1 MKDQNR
7 RQFLVYSLNSSLDI
21 AARIIPGK
29 PLFFSSKE
37 KAEEVILRFKD
48 LYPFLYDEKLQG
60 ERVYCLV
67 LEEFEL
73 DSPYRYQLSTSVYSP
88 EGHLLSESLVPDAGP
103 FLGRY
108 ESSIH
113 HEIGEVVEMPFG
125 DQLVFGIVLEQ
136 PMSFNEAAGV
146 YGYTASDDC
155 YTVMHHQ
162 SHEVSY
168 VHSPMVFKPTREV
181 PGIVKE
187 DLVSAF
193 KQGIEKGTDVI
204 PQGDDIRK

>member
-7 RQFLVYSLNSSLDI
+7 RQFLVYSLNMSLDVS
-21 AARIIPGK
+21 ARIIPGK
-29 PLFFSSKE
+29 PLFFSCKE
-37 KAEEVILRFKD
+37 KAEEVISRFKY

-88 EGHLLSESLVPDAGP
+88 EGLLLCESIVPDGGP

-108 ESSIH
+108 ESSIY
-113 HEIGEVVEMPFG
+113 HEIGEVIEMPFG
-125 DQLVFGIVLEQ
+125 DQLIFGIVLEQ
-136 PMSFNEAAGV
+136 PMSFNEAAGA

-155 YTVMHHQ
+155 YTVINHPN
-162 SHEVSY
+162 HEVAY

-181 PGIVKE
+181 PDTVKE
-187 DLVSAF
+187 DLLFAF
-193 KQGIEKGTDVI
+193 KHGKENEI
-204 PQGDDIRK
+204 PEDL